1 MTNRHCL
8 LFQAIEFEEQNA
20 ILQKHV
26 ENMKSA
32 IAKLE
37 QETGQQQ
44 DNNSAL
50 EKHLVRDSHT
60 WLIFFPIGD
69 AR

>member
-1 MTNRHCL
+1 M
-8 LFQAIEFEEQNA
+8 EFEEQNA

-32 IAKLE
+32 ISKLE

-44 DNNSAL
+44 ENNGAL
-50 EKHLVRDSHT
+50 EKHLVIHN
-60 WLIFFPIGD
+60 LIIG
-69 AR
+69 